1 MSTSLIFFF
10 SHFALVSEREDT
22 IHICSLPVREPHISY
37 NGEMSGGFLI
47 HLTDGRRRRRP
58 HDTIHPLI
66 RSAVQ
71 FRENL
76 VCLCWK
82 SGDIFLLQYMIFFFF
97 RFFFFHLSNTAVCA
111 PA

>member
-1 MSTSLIFFF
+1 MARSIISQPYHKSDGMSTSLNFFF

-22 IHICSLPVREPHISY
+22 IHIGSLPAREPHISY

-76 VCLCWK
+76 VGAC
-82 SGDIFLLQYMIFFFF
+82 
-97 RFFFFHLSNTAVCA
+97 AVEERG
-111 PA
+111 